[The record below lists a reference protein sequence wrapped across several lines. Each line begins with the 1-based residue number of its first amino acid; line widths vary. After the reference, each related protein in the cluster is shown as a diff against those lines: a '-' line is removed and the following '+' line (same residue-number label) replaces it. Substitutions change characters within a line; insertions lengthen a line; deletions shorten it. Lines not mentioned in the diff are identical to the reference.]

1 MKVTTLAERSDA
13 VLSRFREAAIDWA
26 AGGRGQP
33 IVDAAAQALADGLD
47 SPTLRVL
54 ASAPRA
60 SADDEAWGLAPDV
73 FEELGL
79 EIPERMSDAAY
90 IAGAVLVGRRF
101 LDGQGTAREVAKRLY
116 AMFVS
121 AGYPRELAD
130 FSGLDDMYDM
140 LDTGVIAGSVEDVD
154 RSTVDGV
161 QRLCSTGALDERP
174 EIAELVR
181 RSFLAGEV
189 SSE

>member
-1 MKVTTLAERSDA
+1 MALTTMADHSDA
-13 VLSRFREAAIDWA
+13 TLSQFREAAIDWA

-33 IVDAAAQALADGLD
+33 LVDAAAQALADGLD

-54 ASAPRA
+54 AGAPRA
-60 SADDEAWGLAPDV
+60 SAGDEAWELAPDV

-79 EIPERMSDAAY
+79 EIPERMSEAAY

-101 LDGQGTAREVAKRLY
+101 LDGQGTARDVARRLY

-121 AGYPRELAD
+121 AGYPSELAD

-140 LDTGVIAGSVEDVD
+140 LDTRVIAGSTEDVD
-154 RSTVDGV
+154 RSTVECV
-161 QRLCSTGALDERP
+161 RHLCSPDALDERP
-174 EIAELVR
+174 AIADLVR

>member
-1 MKVTTLAERSDA
+1 MEVTTMADSSDA
-13 VLSRFREAAIDWA
+13 TLSQFQEAAIDWA

-33 IVDAAAQALADGLD
+33 LVDAAAQALADGLD

-54 ASAPRA
+54 AGAPHA
-60 SADDEAWGLAPDV
+60 SADDEARELAPAV

-101 LDGQGTAREVAKRLY
+101 LDGQGTARDVAKRLY

-121 AGYPRELAD
+121 AGYPNELAE
-130 FSGLDDMYDM
+130 FSGLDDMYDILRSRRHVRHAVHRRDRR
-140 LDTGVIAGSVEDVD
+140 LD
-154 RSTVDGV
+154 
-161 QRLCSTGALDERP
+161 
-174 EIAELVR
+174 R
-181 RSFLAGEV
+181 RS
-189 SSE
+189 